1 MKIGMT
7 LPVTEPGWSRDI
19 LLQWCEK
26 IDKGPFSS
34 LALGERTCFPSP
46 ELISTLGACAVL
58 TERVQLVTTVIVL
71 PTHNPVILAKQ
82 LATVDVL
89 SNGRLAIGVGTGGRE
104 EDYRASAT
112 ALSQKRITVMECHI
126 ETMKAVWA
134 GENRV
139 EGSLRPVEPFP
150 LQQPHPQL
158 LAGVMG
164 PKGFA
169 SAARWADG
177 ICGMSMTG
185 EVSEAENSFA
195 QIRRA
200 WQDAGRADE
209 PLLNTAFWFALGES
223 ADRQLETHLER
234 YFNWLDPQSRAG
246 MVKAGGFRGTAQAFQ
261 DRLKAFAD
269 IGTNELLLI
278 PTSIDPEEVDR
289 AAELISGL

>member
-112 ALSQKRITVMECHI
+112 ALSQKRITVMESHI
-126 ETMKAVWA
+126 ETMQAVWA

-246 MVKAGGFRGTAQAFQ
+246 MIKAGGFRGTAKGLQ